1 MGGDRQRRDGLKN
14 SGYRYD
20 WPDHG
25 QYWEKDKIF
34 DSFKEIMT
42 LEHSIDG
49 GRKYDTIIVNS
60 YSENTEMYKYLNYIN
75 GVETKNGKFRVLNLL
90 DNEGKNYKSF
100 NDAYKY
106 FRDDYDWWMFTP
118 DDYVYLSNGW
128 YQATIDKF
136 EEK

>member
-1 MGGDRQRRDGLKN
+1 MIE
-14 SGYRYD
+14 
-20 WPDHG
+20 DHG

-100 NDAYKY
+100 NDQYKY

-128 YQATIDKF
+128 YQATYR
-136 EEK
+136 